1 MDERDL
7 LRLIE
12 GECSPEEAAA
22 IQSWVAADPRRGEL
36 LDELRTVWRL
46 TGGGARRWD
55 IAAARRRLLRARNAA
70 PNRTQPVA
78 PSSSGARH
86 ALYPAVRWTRRFA
99 TAACVVAIAVV
110 VDKSL
115 SPTESSS
122 EREYTTAL
130 GERATITLDD
140 GTRVQLSVGT
150 TLRVLRGSGGRSV
163 ELDGEAYF
171 IVRHR
176 PASPF
181 IVRTA
186 RGTARDLGTEFSV
199 RDYRN
204 EAYLQV
210 VVATD
215 SVELFNNAPND
226 SGATLLTLR
235 PRDRALIDQQGRVTV
250 TSGVALD
257 QYIAWTRGRLLFDDD
272 SLATVLRELE
282 RWYDLRIGV
291 GDPSLAAERITISF
305 ETESADEALSALAK
319 VLAVRMTRDGR
330 VVRLAPDG
338 PVTPQQR

>member
-12 GECSPEEAAA
+12 GECSPDEAAA
-22 IQSWVAADPRRGEL
+22 IQAWVAADPKRGEL
-36 LDELRTVWRL
+36 LDELRAVWRL
-46 TGGGARRWD
+46 TGRATRAWD
-55 IAAARRRLLRARNAA
+55 VAAARRRLLRAYNK
-70 PNRTQPVA
+70 PSNRTQPAA
-78 PSSSGARH
+78 PASSGSRR
-86 ALYPAVRWTRRFA
+86 ALYPAMVWTRRLA
-99 TAACVVAIAVV
+99 IASCIVALAVV
-110 VDKSL
+110 VDKALLPSET
-115 SPTESSS
+115 SP
-122 EREYTTAL
+122 EREYATAL
-130 GERATITLDD
+130 GERATVTLDD

-176 PASPF
+176 PATPF

-199 RDYRN
+199 RDYWN
-204 EAYLQV
+204 EPYLQV

-235 PRDRALIDQQGRVTV
+235 PRDRALIDERGRVTV
-250 TSGVALD
+250 TTGVALER
-257 QYIAWTRGRLLFDDD
+257 YIAWTRGRLIFDDD
-272 SLATVLRELE
+272 SVATVLRELE
-282 RWYDLRIGV
+282 RWYDLAIGV
-291 GDPSLAAERITISF
+291 GDPSLRAERITISF

-319 VLAVRMTRDGR
+319 VLDVRMTRDGR
-330 VVRLAPDG
+330 TVRLAPDT